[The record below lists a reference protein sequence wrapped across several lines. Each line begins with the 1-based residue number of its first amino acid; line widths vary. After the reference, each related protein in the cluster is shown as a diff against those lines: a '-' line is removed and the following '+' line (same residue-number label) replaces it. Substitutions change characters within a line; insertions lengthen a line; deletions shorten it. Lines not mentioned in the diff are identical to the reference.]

1 LGKISA
7 SECHSGKWRFFP
19 PVTLPDTRGLPTF
32 NAKQFDAIGGT
43 WVSIIDDGNPTTAP
57 DYPLDMPFV
66 ITYTN
71 TSLGTKE
78 VMQYDNRVQVYP
90 NPVKDQFKINN
101 PERMK
106 ISAVDIIDASGKM
119 IRTLKGSEEYSVSDL
134 PKGSYILKIHND
146 GGPAKITKLIKQ

>member
-1 LGKISA
+1 VTLGPGTYWVKYQLQNVTPA
-7 SECHSGKWRFFP
+7 SGGFFP

-78 VMQYDNRVQVYP
+78 VMQYDNRVQY
-90 NPVKDQFKINN
+90 
-101 PERMK
+101 
-106 ISAVDIIDASGKM
+106 
-119 IRTLKGSEEYSVSDL
+119 IR
-134 PKGSYILKIHND
+134 IR
-146 GGPAKITKLIKQ
+146 